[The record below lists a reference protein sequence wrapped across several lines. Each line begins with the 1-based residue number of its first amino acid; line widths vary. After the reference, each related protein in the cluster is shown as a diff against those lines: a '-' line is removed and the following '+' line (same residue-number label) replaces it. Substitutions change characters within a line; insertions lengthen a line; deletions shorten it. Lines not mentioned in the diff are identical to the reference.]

1 LPVGSLTRTPHGEF
15 PQYHTSADNLEFVRA
30 ESLGDSLSA
39 YINIIRLLEQNKK
52 YVNQNAKCEP
62 QLGKRG
68 IYRAMG
74 GQLDQPLNE
83 LAMLWVLNLSDGAY
97 SLLDIATRSGLPF
110 ETIQQATDVLVT
122 HGLLKECDEL

>member
-1 LPVGSLTRTPHGEF
+1 
-15 PQYHTSADNLEFVRA
+15 
-30 ESLGDSLSA
+30 
-39 YINIIRLLEQNKK
+39 
-52 YVNQNAKCEP
+52 
-62 QLGKRG
+62 
-68 IYRAMG
+68 MG